1 MDDAPAELTLVA
13 TLEPRRDGLLK
24 TLGSHA
30 MSFLSAMLGNFDT
43 YADSDLVV
51 RRRDGG
57 RVVLRTAA
65 DVGDP
70 ERLLEEA
77 NNDLAEL
84 TEDEFLE
91 EWSAPSRD

>member
-13 TLEPRRDGLLK
+13 TLEPRRDNLLV
-24 TLGSHA
+24 TMGRHA
-30 MSFLSAMLGNFDT
+30 LSFASAMFGSFDT

-57 RVVLRTAA
+57 TVVLRTAA

-77 NNDLAEL
+77 NNDLADL

-91 EWSAPSRD
+91 EWSAPPRR